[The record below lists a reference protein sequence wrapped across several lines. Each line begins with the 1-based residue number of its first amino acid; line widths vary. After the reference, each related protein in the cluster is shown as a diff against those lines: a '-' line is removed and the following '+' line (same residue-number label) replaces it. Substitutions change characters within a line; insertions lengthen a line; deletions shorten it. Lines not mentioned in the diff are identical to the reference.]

1 MANYRT
7 QSELDFEKE
16 IVHQLTIGSNQW
28 TERKDLYE
36 ATPDKLWENFRE
48 KLNRNNIAA
57 LKHKEITDEEFN
69 RVKARISNVKS
80 PYDAAKILDAE
91 NGIGKIEI
99 PRDDASLGTVTLN
112 IFWKADVGGGHSSYE
127 IVRQA
132 IRPRSNDDDSDRR
145 FDVTLLINGLPLIQ
159 IELKKSTVEI
169 NQAFNQ
175 IKKYAGEN
183 KYTDIYSL
191 LQMFVI
197 MSPDSS
203 AYFANSRPDEFNKSF
218 VFKWRD
224 EDNNP
229 VENGMDFAKSALNIP
244 MAHKLVSEYKA
255 IDEERKK
262 LLLLRPYQI
271 YAIEAVLKRIKEHEN
286 GYVWHTTGSGKTL
299 TSYKTAKLAAQMP
312 SVDRVVFLVD
322 RKALDDQTVGNFR
335 AYASNDDMTINK
347 TDNTSKLRQA
357 LLKGGNNIIISS
369 IQKMANLV
377 NAEEQA
383 QDEGRNTRVAKSKLL
398 DKRICFFVDEAHR
411 SQFGKMRQDISNAF
425 KNANWY
431 GYTGTPIFSENRKE
445 VKGDRAVTTQELFGK
460 ECHRYTLVNALEDH
474 AVLPFNVEH
483 VNTVTDVD
491 KIVEDKMLKEKASKL
506 NKKREELTIS
516 EEDDVK
522 NELSEMS
529 DLQKEA
535 KLSKRSNS
543 SNPSDDIYVNDAHLN
558 QVVDYILTTGPKKMS
573 LGKGNYNGILA
584 TSSISMAI
592 RYYQKFNEQKK
603 LHPNDV
609 DKDWPRVAITYSLA
623 ENDDAHKENMDGMD
637 EAIADYNDMFDTNF
651 HNNNEEINLYN
662 EDVAK
667 RTARRESYY
676 AHLKRDQEINLV
688 IVVNRLLT
696 GFDAPKL
703 NTLFVDKNKLDYANL
718 IQAYSRT
725 NRLENNDLKRE
736 GQIVTFRKPVTSQ
749 QNEENAYR
757 LYGGEGSYEELI
769 RPKYMDAVAKFKS
782 EVDHLKRIAPNAD
795 SADDLK
801 GKEAKAN
808 FVKTFRRVNTQL
820 NSLTMYNDFT
830 WDNAEEE
837 FGISEDEVQHYIG
850 KFQRIKSEVQED
862 RDNDDEDDIL
872 SDLDFSL
879 SIGSTVLVD
888 YDYIT
893 GLLKELVDMRKSY
906 DNDQEYQEN
915 MTDYLQKEA
924 EIQEQITK
932 YEKSGHE
939 KQAALL
945 REILSY
951 LDEHVVEPDKFDD
964 FVHQY
969 KSNKLNG
976 LVNDFADKWGLD
988 PEELKRVATER
999 HRNIEEGSHLQKLI
1013 DHGNLDHAAN
1023 QQGDDNLRIPII
1035 YNAKA
1040 NQSINSFIDKEIDA
1054 YL

>member
-57 LKHKEITDEEFN
+57 LKHKELTDEEFN

-99 PRDDASLGTVTLN
+99 PRDDASQGTVTLN
-112 IFWKADVGGGHSSYE
+112 IFWKADVGGGNSSYE
-127 IVRQA
+127 VVRQA

-224 EDNNP
+224 KDNNP

-271 YAIEAVLKRIKEHEN
+271 YAIEAILKRIKEHEN

-299 TSYKTAKLAAQMP
+299 TSYKTAKLAAQLP

-347 TDNTSKLRQA
+347 TDNTAKLRKA

-377 NAEEQA
+377 NAEQQA
-383 QDEGRNTRVAKSKLL
+383 QEEGRNTRVAQSNLL

-431 GYTGTPIFSENRKE
+431 GYTGTPIFHENRK
-445 VKGDRAVTTQELFGK
+445 KFQGDRGVTTQELFGE

-483 VNTVTDVD
+483 VNTITNVNE
-491 KIVEDKMLKEKASKL
+491 IVEEIMQKQTAKELK
-506 NKKREELTIS
+506 KKGQELTIS
-516 EEDDVK
+516 EENDIK
-522 NELSEMS
+522 KELNEMS
-529 DLQKEA
+529 DSEKESY
-535 KLSKRSNS
+535 LPN
-543 SNPSDDIYVNDAHLN
+543 DIYENDEHLDR
-558 QVVDYILTTGPKKMS
+558 VVDYILTTGPKKMS

-584 TSSISMAI
+584 TSSIPMAI
-592 RYYQKFNEQKK
+592 RYYKKLKEQKK
-603 LHPNDV
+603 LHPNEV

-623 ENDDAHKENMDGMD
+623 ENDDDHKENMEGMD
-637 EAIADYNDMFDTNF
+637 EAIADYNAMFDTNF
-651 HNNNEEINLYN
+651 HNNNEEISLYN

-676 AHLKRDQEINLV
+676 AHLKRNQEINLV

-703 NTLFVDKNKLDYANL
+703 NTLFVDKNQLEYANL

-736 GQIVTFRKPVTSQ
+736 GQIVTFRKPALS
-749 QNEENAYR
+749 EEHEKEAYR
-757 LYGGEGSYEELI
+757 LYGGEGSYEELM

-782 EVDHLKRIAPNAD
+782 EVAHLKRIAPNAD
-795 SADDLK
+795 DADDLK
-801 GKEAKAN
+801 GKESKAD

-850 KFQRIKSEVQED
+850 KFQRIKSEIQENQD
-862 RDNDDEDDIL
+862 DDEDDEL
-872 SDLDFSL
+872 SNLDFSL

-893 GLLKELVDMRKSY
+893 GLLKELVDMRNSY
-906 DNDQEYQEN
+906 DSEEEYQEN

-924 EIQEQITK
+924 EIQEQINK

-939 KQAALL
+939 KQAVLL

-951 LDEHVVEPDKFDD
+951 LDNHMVDPDKFDD
-964 FVHQY
+964 FVGQY
-969 KSNKLNG
+969 KNNKLNG

-988 PEELKRVATER
+988 AEELKRVAIER
-999 HRNIEEGSHLQKLI
+999 HRKVEEGSHLQNLI
-1013 DHGNLDHAAN
+1013 DHGDLDHAAE
-1023 QQGDDNLRIPII
+1023 QQVDDSLKIPII

-1040 NQSINSFIDKEIDA
+1040 NKSINAFIDKEIDA